1 MSEDEF
7 SNVSNP
13 SHPLM
18 GLTLS
23 RPEQYTTLATLKRSA
38 SSSFEGPQVETSR
51 KRMRGNLDDAAAIE
65 GSDNT
70 VSIDGVALADD
81 LAQEL
86 QCGCCSE
93 LV

>member
-1 MSEDEF
+1 
-7 SNVSNP
+7 
-13 SHPLM
+13 
-18 GLTLS
+18 
-23 RPEQYTTLATLKRSA
+23 
-38 SSSFEGPQVETSR
+38 
-51 KRMRGNLDDAAAIE
+51 MRGNLDDAAAIE